1 MSLSHRAAEAGIPAP
16 AREALQ
22 VLGAV
27 LLVKL
32 LLLALDPNLRFFMGD
47 SGSYLHAALTDWVP
61 PDRSFTYPW
70 LVRLALWAQSAHSL
84 VLLQTLLG
92 AASCLM
98 LFQLLRRG
106 VALPFAWAAGGALL
120 LAVEPSQL
128 FYERMMMAEAAGG
141 FLLIACLVATVAYVR
156 SAQLRWLPLMVLCGL
171 GAVSMR
177 MSLLPVVLGLSAC
190 APVLCALHNHARLDR
205 GRPLLAVLRTGVHLA
220 VVMLLTGLSHSAYK
234 QTYGDL
240 TGAEPDY
247 IGAQGQMRLGLVAP
261 LVRPE
266 HLARAGVDLALLDEL
281 GPPLQDPR
289 AREAQIWSP
298 DGLFGRLQARMPVE
312 DAQRVARKISVR
324 ALQSDPLGLLRLG
337 AATFADYFDDEVA
350 LARMSSDLGDAP
362 PNADMLAVIEERLR
376 YRSDGLF
383 ERPGLAAGLFEHSR
397 WWLTLQ
403 LFLLA
408 PLAIWALWRA
418 RSEPQRRA
426 ALLVVGTLA
435 LGLVASQLLFAHI
448 VSFRYLHP
456 LPPLFI
462 ALAIALL
469 ALRGRARAPAAAS
482 QRGSA

>member
-1 MSLSHRAAEAGIPAP
+1 MSLSHRAPEAGIPSP
-16 AREALQ
+16 TREALQ

-32 LLLALDPNLRFFMGD
+32 LLLALDRNLRFFMGD
-47 SGSYLHAALTDWVP
+47 SASYLHAALSDWVP
-61 PDRSFTYPW
+61 PDRSFTYPE

-120 LAVEPSQL
+120 LAIEPSQL
-128 FYERMMMAEAAGG
+128 FYERMMMAKAAGG
-141 FLLIACLVATVAYVR
+141 FLLIACMLATVAYVR
-156 SAQLRWLPLMVLCGL
+156 SAQLRWLPLLVLCGL

-190 APVLCALHNHARLDR
+190 APLLCALHNHARLDR
-205 GRPLLAVLRTGVHLA
+205 GRPLLAVLRTGLHLA
-220 VVMLLTGLSHSAYK
+220 AVMLLTALSHSAYK

-240 TGAEPDY
+240 TGADPDY

-266 HLARAGVDLALLDEL
+266 HLARAGVDPALLDEL
-281 GPPLQDPR
+281 GPPLHDPR
-289 AREAQIWSP
+289 AREAQIWLP

-324 ALQSDPLGLLRLG
+324 ALQSDPLGLFRLG
-337 AATFADYFDDEVA
+337 ASTFADYFDDEIA

-376 YRSDGLF
+376 YRADGLF
-383 ERPGLAAGLFEHSR
+383 AQPGLVAGLFEHSR

-408 PLAIWALWRA
+408 PLALWALWRA
-418 RSEPQRRA
+418 WSEPQRRA
-426 ALLVVGTLA
+426 ALLVAGTLA

-456 LPPLFI
+456 MPPLFI
-462 ALAIALL
+462 GLAVALV
-469 ALRGRARAPAAAS
+469 ALRGRAAAPAATAP
-482 QRGSA
+482 GGAA